1 MGDRGFRRR
10 NRCWFSRDRL
20 GQCRRS
26 LCRKSLLWCHGA
38 SLGPCGCEGVLS
50 ERDACGSH
58 RTLVGSTIDWRDRW
72 SSTLAPGLF
81 FSPNPCRPYLL
92 PPPHEHRPPTFHA
105 CAHEPPSSFF
115 SCLPHPLPDQ
125 ATCRFL

>member
-58 RTLVGSTIDWRDRW
+58 RTLVGSTIDWRDKG
-72 SSTLAPGLF
+72 SH
-81 FSPNPCRPYLL
+81 NL
-92 PPPHEHRPPTFHA
+92 PPGPPCSPKPRPPQ
-105 CAHEPPSSFF
+105 PPPPPPDPVPPT
-115 SCLPHPLPDQ
+115 LPPAGDPQPASRLSLGPPPPL
-125 ATCRFL
+125 